1 MNVIYNLN
9 CVEVIN
15 KPCMR
20 ESRCMSLLPRTTLHS
35 DSEHVLHTGIHGNMP
50 LLPSYTT
57 YWYIWQYASH
67 LLIFFILAYT
77 TICLTL
83 AHIHHTGIYDSMSHA
98 HILRTLASIFC
109 SLLFCPFSLHFYKGH
124 K

>member
-1 MNVIYNLN
+1 L
-9 CVEVIN
+9 
-15 KPCMR
+15 KPYWYIWQYA
-20 ESRCMSLLPRTTLHS
+20 SHSHILVYVLHTGKYGNMP
-35 DSEHVLHTGIHGNMP
+35 HTPHILHTGIHGNMP

-67 LLIFFILAYT
+67 SLIYFILVYT

-83 AHIHHTGIYDSMSHA
+83 AHILHTGIYDSMSHA

-109 SLLFCPFSLHFYKGH
+109 SLLFCLFSLYFYKGH